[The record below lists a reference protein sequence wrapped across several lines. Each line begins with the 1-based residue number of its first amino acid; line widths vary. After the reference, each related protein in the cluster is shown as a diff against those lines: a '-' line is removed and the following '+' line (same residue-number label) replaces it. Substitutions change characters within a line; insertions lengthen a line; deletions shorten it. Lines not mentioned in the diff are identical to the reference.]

1 MNVEKNKVVSI
12 NYTVK
17 DDKGEVID
25 TSEGRKPL
33 NYIHGLGYIV
43 KGLENALEGKAAGD
57 SISVTVKPEEG
68 YGSYSK
74 DLLFKVEKEKFNQI
88 SNLAVG
94 MQIQMQTENGP
105 MIFSVAAIEG
115 ETVTIDGNHP
125 LAGKNLHFDVSVAEV
140 RDATQEELDHGHAH

>member
-1 MNVEKNKVVSI
+1 MNIEKNKVVSI

-43 KGLENALEGKAAGD
+43 KGLENALEGKTVGD
-57 SISVTVKPEEG
+57 AISITVKPEDG
-68 YGSYSK
+68 YGVYSN
-74 DLLFKVEKEKFNQI
+74 DLIFKVEKEKFNQI
-88 SNLAVG
+88 NNLTVG

-105 MIFSVAAIEG
+105 MIFSVAEIEDK
-115 ETVTIDGNHP
+115 TVTIDGNHP
-125 LAGKNLHFDVSVAEV
+125 LAGKNLHFDVSVTSV
-140 RDATQEELDHGHAH
+140 REATQEELDHGHVH